1 MNIIARNAL
10 SPWAG
15 GFQHKGMTFRPAALH
30 RPMTPIRMGQASGAV
45 TQAVRDQTLTLL
57 NDAFQKGAAIDSWRS
72 ENPDWQLAMQKDGDE
87 VARLATVS
95 APLLATAQKVQ
106 KTLQGTDP
114 ASWIVSQQ
122 EITDSTTWAN
132 NINAMYGLIAK
143 HSTTLRP
150 VSGTT
155 PGTTPGAT
163 PGTTGAAAK
172 TDYTIP
178 IAIGAGAL
186 ILGLIFWKTRS
197 AD

>member
-15 GFQHKGMTFRPAALH
+15 GFQHKGMTFRPATL
-30 RPMTPIRMGQASGAV
+30 RPMTPIRMGQAAGAV
-45 TQAVRDQTLTLL
+45 NQATRDQTLTVL

-72 ENPDWQLAMQKDGDE
+72 ENPDWQMAMQKDGDE
-87 VARLATVS
+87 VARLATAS

-106 KTLQGTDP
+106 KALQSPDP
-114 ASWIVSQQ
+114 AAWTVTQQ
-122 EITDSTTWAN
+122 EITDATTWAT

-150 VSGTT
+150 VTS
-155 PGTTPGAT
+155 TTPGAT
-163 PGTTGAAAK
+163 PGTTPGATAAK

-186 ILGLIFWKTRS
+186 LLGLLFWKTRS
-197 AD
+197 AN